1 MKYRNQFLKY
11 HVCQN
16 QAGADGADGGSG
28 GNPQPNAGNGE
39 TPKTYTQADVDKLIA
54 DQIAGL
60 KNKNSEL
67 IGKEKE
73 LKTKLAEFDGID
85 PQTVKAMLKNF
96 ADQEEAKLIAE
107 GKMDEV
113 LNKRAERM
121 KADYDKQTTKLQSD
135 LDKANTRVAKFAE
148 RALNA
153 SVREVGAAL
162 NIHASAYDDA
172 LLRAKSMFDVDDDGN
187 AIAREGVLGKDG
199 KPLTLKEWFEGMKE
213 TAPHWFPAPSGGGS
227 QGGGGG
233 GNKTMSRAEFEQLS
247 PEQRVATIKSGVS
260 IT

>member
-16 QAGADGADGGSG
+16 QVGADGGSG
-28 GNPQPNAGNGE
+28 GNPSPNAGNGE

-54 DQIAGL
+54 EQVAGL

-121 KADYDKQTTKLQSD
+121 KADYDKQTAKLQGD

-148 RALNA
+148 RALSA

-187 AIAREGVLGKDG
+187 AVAREGVLGKDG

-227 QGGGGG
+227 QGGTSGA
-233 GNKTMSRAEFEQLS
+233 NTPQSLADCKTD
-247 PEQRVATIKSGVS
+247 EQRIAYLRAKS
-260 IT
+260 T

>member
-1 MKYRNQFLKY
+1 MTYRNQFLKY

-28 GNPQPNAGNGE
+28 GNPPPNNGE

-54 DQIAGL
+54 EQIAGL

-121 KADYDKQTTKLQSD
+121 KADYDKQTTKLQGD

-162 NIHASAYDDA
+162 SIHTSAYDDA

-233 GNKTMSRAEFEQLS
+233 GSAPKTLADCKTDEEKIAYLRS
-247 PEQRVATIKSGVS
+247 KSS
-260 IT
+260 

>member
-16 QAGADGADGGSG
+16 QAGADGSDGGSG
-28 GNPQPNAGNGE
+28 GNPPPNNGE

-54 DQIAGL
+54 EQVAGL

-107 GKMDEV
+107 GKMDDV
-113 LNKRAERM
+113 LAKRTERM
-121 KADYDKQTTKLQSD
+121 KADHDKQTAKLQGD
-135 LDKANTRVAKFAE
+135 LDKVNARVAKFAE
-148 RALNA
+148 RALSA

-172 LLRAKSMFDVDDDGN
+172 LLRAKSLFDVDDDGN
-187 AIAREGVLGKDG
+187 AIARDGVFGKDG

>member
-11 HVCQN
+11 GFRN

-28 GNPQPNAGNGE
+28 GNPPPNAGNGE

-54 DQIAGL
+54 EQIAGL

-107 GKMDEV
+107 GKVDEV
-113 LNKRAERM
+113 INKRAERM
-121 KADYDKQTTKLQSD
+121 KADHDKQTTKLQGD

-153 SVREVGAAL
+153 SVREVGATL
-162 NIHASAYDDA
+162 NIHTSAYDDA

-187 AIAREGVLGKDG
+187 AVAREGVLGKDG

-227 QGGGGG
+227 QAGGGG